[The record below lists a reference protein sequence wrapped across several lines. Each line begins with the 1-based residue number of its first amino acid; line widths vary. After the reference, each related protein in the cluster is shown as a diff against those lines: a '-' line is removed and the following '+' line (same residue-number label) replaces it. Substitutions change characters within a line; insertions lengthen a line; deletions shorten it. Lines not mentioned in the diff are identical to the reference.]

1 MKNQIVILALSILPL
16 ASFGQSKFSV
26 GVNANAQW
34 SFMNVVQNG
43 AMFATEK
50 GGTALGYAFG
60 LQVQYDFSEN
70 WFLRSGAGYQV
81 ANHLYRIEGLQFAT
95 DIMDGTTSRIES
107 HVALHAVGIPLD
119 LGYRFPL
126 KGGAFSFL
134 LGASGL
140 IAIHVDTGEENTIYY
155 GNGDIQRLASTTY
168 EIDASLFSAGL
179 FTGMEMGFGSKLVLG
194 VEPNIRYTPNTFTF
208 HPLGSR
214 AKTAFEAGLTLRIRV
229 K

>member
-1 MKNQIVILALSILPL
+1 MKNQIAILALSILPL
-16 ASFGQSKFSV
+16 VSFGQNKFSV

-34 SFMNVVQNG
+34 SFMKVVQNA

-60 LQVQYDFSEN
+60 LQIQYDFSEN

-81 ANHLYRIEGLQFAT
+81 ANHLYRMDGLQFAT

-107 HVALHAVGIPLD
+107 HVALHAIGIPLD
-119 LGYRFPL
+119 LGYRFPV

-140 IAIHVDTGEENTIYY
+140 IAINVYTDEENITYY
-155 GNGDIQRLASTTY
+155 GNGDIDRSTRSTY
-168 EIDASLFSAGL
+168 DTDASLFSAGL
-179 FTGMEMGFGSKLVLG
+179 FTGVEMGLGDKLLLG
-194 VEPNIRYTPNTFTF
+194 LEPNIRYTPNTFTF
-208 HPLGSR
+208 RPLGSR
-214 AKTAFEAGLTLRIRV
+214 AKTELEAGFTLRVRM